1 MYMLADFAAKEEEVR
16 VRQYVRNGRIVRGYT
31 ASRDVENEPDIPTPP
46 QRRPHVME
54 TELGVP
60 LALVGI
66 AGIAAIVAIVGGK
79 NKAVVETIEKKAKVE
94 KAVAAAKSPVL
105 ERVLPESVVA
115 SRLPQELQDLRGL
128 YQKDKS
134 AAMTSLYGG
143 IDITKP
149 EQARL
154 KLVQMVSEAELT
166 EKEALGVIKAY
177 EKEGLV
183 AGVFKDTVDRQIS
196 PELTLINNTLM
207 QKYKAIEE
215 KGLSK
220 SAAQKEIK
228 KITREA
234 DIAKELLAYDAY
246 GKQFAA
252 LGEGNT
258 GVEKKQFLLLQEY
271 LADNQTE
278 YKKFK
283 DYILGGSL
291 LQGHYGRPSGF
302 SSKPENAVAD
312 AFVYG
317 YNTEDFARF
326 NTKFG
331 GKLRTEGFAGI
342 QNIYKREK

>member
-1 MYMLADFAAKEEEVR
+1 MFLWSDFAAKEEEVR

-105 ERVLPESVVA
+105 ERVLPESVV
-115 SRLPQELQDLRGL
+115 PQELQDLRGL

-134 AAMTSLYGG
+134 AAMTSFYGG

-183 AGVFKDTVDRQIS
+183 VGVFKETVDRQIS

-228 KITREA
+228 KITRET
-234 DIAKELLAYDAY
+234 DIAKELLTYNTY
-246 GKQFAA
+246 GKKFAA

-258 GVEKKQFLLLQEY
+258 GTEKKQFLLLQEY

-278 YKKFK
+278 YKKLK

-291 LQGHYGRPSGF
+291 LQKSYGLPSGF